1 MTKPV
6 SRFMSIFVLLN
17 VTLIEIDWPMPC
29 WRTLSGFNGLTFQNL
44 NLNFREPDEA
54 RAFAISSNSR
64 HNVITL
70 NIVIIRS
77 YSNWRI
83 DCWVVHRSYG
93 LKFVTRAHRIQ
104 NRSPWQIKI
113 LTWSP
118 QIKEWAK
125 SIPRKLLFRHDS
137 FIVILIWCVL
147 DSLCGVHVNSKRSTL
162 LPSSSWQ
169 CGIWRPSEKLLKK

>member
-1 MTKPV
+1 MLHW
-6 SRFMSIFVLLN
+6 SR
-17 VTLIEIDWPMPC
+17 LIDQCHAGEPYQGSTDW
-29 WRTLSGFNGLTFQNL
+29 LSQNL
-44 NLNFREPDEA
+44 NLNFKKPVQVL
-54 RAFAISSNSR
+54 AFAVSSNTR
-64 HNVITL
+64 HDVITL

-93 LKFVTRAHRIQ
+93 LKFVNNQGSSDTKRT
-104 NRSPWQIKI
+104 PWQIKG

-169 CGIWRPSEKLLKK
+169 CGIWRPSENNINSCAFCGHFRRESWH